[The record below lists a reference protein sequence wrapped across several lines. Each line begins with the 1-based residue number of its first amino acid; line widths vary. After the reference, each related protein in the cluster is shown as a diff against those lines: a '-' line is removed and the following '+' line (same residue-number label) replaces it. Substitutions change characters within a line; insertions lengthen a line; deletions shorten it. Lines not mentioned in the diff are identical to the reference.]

1 MKTILLGGLD
11 PVLTEQIA
19 EAFEPFKADYA
30 LQTVGSLGELLVLLE
45 TSQGDL
51 LFLDLEA
58 PDGVALEWLARL
70 SEIKSSI
77 PILGAGQAS
86 RPDITGY
93 ELRFPGHFF
102 PFLTYLRKPLTPAQ
116 IVQAVQTELR
126 HVARGVIEGL
136 SLATLIQMLHLE
148 GKTCTIR
155 VTSGRRQGFFY
166 MRAGQIINARYR
178 RLEGRDAALALL
190 ASTAP
195 KAEIDGQLHDST
207 QVIHARIE
215 ELMMEAMR
223 IQDENTR
230 DHILLPEEDD
240 DDPADV
246 PPSET
251 GKWEIRPIAKTA
263 APSAAPP
270 PPPPPAPRRKRTWLI
285 AAAVILPFTA
295 VPFLLPREAR
305 VAIQT
310 TPPGAE
316 VILDGEARGRTP
328 LEVRLPK
335 PVQGTLKV
343 ALAGYAPQTRRL
355 GPEDEQVVLAL
366 QALPPAPAAE
376 PEPLPLP
383 EPTPMAASEPP
394 PKAKKPA
401 SKPATAKPATQS
413 KKGDVFDQ
421 VRQP

>member
-11 PVLTEQIA
+11 PILTEQIA
-19 EAFEPFKADYA
+19 EAFEPYKADYA

-51 LFLDLEA
+51 LFLDLET
-58 PDGVALEWLARL
+58 PDGVAMEWLARL

-166 MRAGQIINARYR
+166 LRAGQIINARYR

-230 DHILLPEEDD
+230 DNKLTEEDD
-240 DDPADV
+240 DDPMDV
-246 PPSET
+246 PASET
-251 GKWEIRPIAKTA
+251 GKWEVRPVTAPQAASQTGPAK
-263 APSAAPP
+263 PS
-270 PPPPPAPRRKRTWLI
+270 PPPAPKRKRTWLI

-295 VPFLLPREAR
+295 VPFFIPREAR
-305 VAIQT
+305 VAIQS
-310 TPPGAE
+310 TPPGAQ
-316 VILDGEARGRTP
+316 VTLDGESRGHTP
-328 LEVRLPK
+328 LEVKLPK
-335 PVQGTLKV
+335 PVQGVLKV
-343 ALAGYAPQTRRL
+343 ELAGFVPQTRSL
-355 GPEDEQVVLAL
+355 QPGDEQVSIAL
-366 QALPPAPAAE
+366 QPVPPPVVEPEPPPPPVPTPVAE
-376 PEPLPLP
+376 PEP
-383 EPTPMAASEPP
+383 A
-394 PKAKKPA
+394 PKPKKPA
-401 SKPATAKPATQS
+401 PKPKP
-413 KKGDVFDQ
+413 KDVFDQ

>member
-11 PVLTEQIA
+11 PILTEQIA
-19 EAFEPFKADYA
+19 EAFEPYKADYA

-51 LFLDLEA
+51 LFLDLET
-58 PDGVALEWLARL
+58 PDGVAMEWLARL

-102 PFLTYLRKPLTPAQ
+102 PFLTYLRKPLTPQQ

-166 MRAGQIINARYR
+166 MHTGQIINARYR
-178 RLEGRDAALALL
+178 RMEGRDAALALL
-190 ASTAP
+190 SSTAP

-207 QVIHARIE
+207 QLIHARIE

-230 DHILLPEEDD
+230 DHRLTEEED

-246 PPSET
+246 PASET
-251 GKWEIRPIAKTA
+251 GKWEVRPTTKAAATA
-263 APSAAPP
+263 P
-270 PPPPPAPRRKRTWLI
+270 PPPPPAPKRKRTWLI

-295 VPFLLPREAR
+295 VPFFIPREAR
-305 VAIQT
+305 VAIQS
-310 TPPGAE
+310 TPPGAQ
-316 VILDGEARGRTP
+316 VTLDGESRGKTP
-328 LEVRLPK
+328 LEVKLPK
-335 PVQGTLKV
+335 PVQGVLKV
-343 ALAGYAPQTRRL
+343 ELAGYVPQTRSL
-355 GPEDEQVVLAL
+355 QPGEEQVAVSL
-366 QALPPAPAAE
+366 QPVPPPVVE
-376 PEPLPLP
+376 PEPAPLP
-383 EPTPMAASEPP
+383 EPTPVAEPEPAPKPKKAAI
-394 PKAKKPA
+394 KPA
-401 SKPATAKPATQS
+401 PRPKPK
-413 KKGDVFDQ
+413 DVFDQ